1 MFKLVFM
8 FSMIF
13 IIACSGLDFV
23 KQKKS
28 ENDELIPLKLL
39 IESNVQKYTP
49 KKDKQA
55 ILMCSVINKTDKA
68 IIIDTSLSYT
78 NFGIYGRG
86 EGHPFDSYL
95 WKYEE
100 SENEEKEVILK
111 SGEKILIF
119 QSLLDNLFF
128 GHEEMSNN
136 QNKDVW
142 IWGWSARPEPPLSP
156 IHIWRGEGY
165 VESATFWFCLRINDK
180 LVESNKL
187 TLGII
192 K

>member
-1 MFKLVFM
+1 MFKLVFT

-28 ENDELIPLKLL
+28 ENDELTPLQLL

-68 IIIDTSLSYT
+68 VIIDTSLSYN

-100 SENEEKEVILK
+100 SENEEKEGILK
-111 SGEKILIF
+111 SGKKILIF
-119 QSLLDNLFF
+119 QSLLDDLFF

-180 LVESNKL
+180 FIESNKL
-187 TLGII
+187 TLEII